1 MAKKCLENYLQ
12 NRKQIVK
19 YNDVQSQEMTIN
31 SGVPQGSVSGP
42 LLFLLYINKI
52 QFYSELVLIVLF
64 ADDTN
69 ILFSHKC
76 LKK

>member
-1 MAKKCLENYLQ
+1 MAKKWLENYLQ

-19 YNDVQSQEMTIN
+19 YNDLQSQEMTIN
-31 SGVPQGSVSGP
+31 SGVSQGSVTGP

-52 QFYSELVLIVLF
+52 QFCSELVFIVSF

-76 LKK
+76 LKN